1 MTNIN
6 SVLKLISSLYPINR
20 SILGPGFLESLKL
33 LKKYNKKIKIKKIK
47 TGTRVFDWVVPKEW
61 ICHSA
66 YIEDRVGNKIIDF
79 KKNNL
84 HLVSYSERV
93 NKIVHFRD
101 LKKKL
106 HFIKNKPDLIPYVTS
121 YYKKDWGFCL
131 SYNAYK
137 KINKNSNYKVIINS
151 KFKKGFLRYGEIFI
165 QGKSNKEFVF
175 TSYLCHPS
183 MVNNELAGP
192 TLLLALS
199 KIIGSKS
206 NNYSY
211 RILIIPETI
220 GSISYLS
227 KNYDKIKNK
236 INYGFVVTCIGD
248 SSNFSFIRS
257 KYEDTSINHDMKLFF
272 KSQKIPFKSLK
283 WVKDRTDSR
292 QFNSNRIELPFVTL
306 TRAGPGN
313 YNTYH
318 TSGDLLQTVVSK
330 ENLRKSL
337 DILTNLYLQ
346 LDRKIFPISN
356 ISCEPFLQKYDLYN
370 HISKDQSVSLDK
382 RLLRNFIA
390 YTNGKNSLEFIASK
404 INCNKE
410 EAYQIYKS
418 LKKKKIIV

>member
-1 MTNIN
+1 M
-6 SVLKLISSLYPINR
+6 
-20 SILGPGFLESLKL
+20 
-33 LKKYNKKIKIKKIK
+33 
-47 TGTRVFDWVVPKEW
+47 
-61 ICHSA
+61 
-66 YIEDRVGNKIIDF
+66 
-79 KKNNL
+79 
-84 HLVSYSERV
+84 VSYSERV

-227 KNYDKIKNK
+227 KN
-236 INYGFVVTCIGD
+236 
-248 SSNFSFIRS
+248 
-257 KYEDTSINHDMKLFF
+257 
-272 KSQKIPFKSLK
+272 
-283 WVKDRTDSR
+283 
-292 QFNSNRIELPFVTL
+292 
-306 TRAGPGN
+306 
-313 YNTYH
+313 
-318 TSGDLLQTVVSK
+318 
-330 ENLRKSL
+330 
-337 DILTNLYLQ
+337 
-346 LDRKIFPISN
+346 
-356 ISCEPFLQKYDLYN
+356 
-370 HISKDQSVSLDK
+370 
-382 RLLRNFIA
+382 
-390 YTNGKNSLEFIASK
+390 
-404 INCNKE
+404 
-410 EAYQIYKS
+410 
-418 LKKKKIIV
+418 